1 MYLVDSHC
9 HIDGTDF
16 DADRDEVI
24 CRALSEGIVA
34 FLNVG
39 TGGPK
44 SNSFEK
50 TVALAQSNDS
60 IFAALG
66 VHPHDAKDYSLEFER
81 RLIDLASRCEKVIA
95 WGEIGLDFY
104 YNHSPK
110 PTQKEV
116 FKRQIEIANQ
126 LRLPII
132 VHSREADEET
142 LEILLEA
149 ASNEDFCGGIMHCF
163 GGTAYMA
170 KVLVENGFLISFA
183 GNVTFKKAEKLRE
196 AASVVPLDKLLVE
209 TDSPF
214 LAPVPVRG
222 RRCEPAFVVH
232 TARFLA
238 DLHNIPFE
246 TFAKR
251 TTQNFIQ
258 FFLQKGRATLH
269 LTRLLKKF
277 ADE

>member
-24 CRALSEGIVA
+24 DRALSEGIIA

-104 YNHSPK
+104 YDHSPRL
-110 PTQKEV
+110 TQRDV

-142 LEILLEA
+142 MEILVEA
-149 ASNEDFCGGIMHCF
+149 ASNKEFCGGIMHCF

-222 RRCEPAFVVH
+222 KRCEPAFVVH

-238 DLHNIPFE
+238 DLHKIPFE

-251 TTQNFIQ
+251 TTRNFLQ
-258 FFLQKGRATLH
+258 FFLQKGRATSH
-269 LTRLLKKF
+269 LTRLLKRF